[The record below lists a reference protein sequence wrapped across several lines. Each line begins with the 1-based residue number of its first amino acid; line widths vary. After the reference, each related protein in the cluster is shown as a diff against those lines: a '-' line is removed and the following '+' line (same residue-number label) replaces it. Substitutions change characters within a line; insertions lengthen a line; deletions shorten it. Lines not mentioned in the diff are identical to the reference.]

1 MVDNYNETK
10 APTQAPE
17 TTEYVIPT
25 EAPTE
30 ESTGEEETE
39 TVPETVAE
47 TEPETLPP
55 ETNPVE
61 TTADNIAETKPVE
74 TSVVVTEA
82 ETEASSETALL
93 DGGNE
98 SKKPSQSEAFANETQ
113 AETEPVIKPPVI
125 IGGSSQTYVLGI
137 SDYAKAIGITMM
149 ILGFICLGT
158 CVVILKKKEEE

>member
-1 MVDNYNETK
+1 MIGGYNETK
-10 APTQAPE
+10 APTEAPE

-39 TVPETVAE
+39 TVPETVPA

-55 ETNPVE
+55 ETSPVE
-61 TTADNIAETKPVE
+61 PTAGYVAETKPVE
-74 TSVVVTEA
+74 TSVVVS
-82 ETEASSETALL
+82 ETEASSQNVLL
-93 DGGNE
+93 GGGNE
-98 SKKPSQSEAFANETQ
+98 SRKPEETEAFANETQ